1 MPASSVKSKRHLEP
15 NHRRKVRLSAAS
27 LPQIER
33 RAKMDLAFSVIKT
46 NPNKDSSVNAEVEPH
61 SSWKM
66 REKIEPMRT
75 RINAIPAP
83 KTGTKSAQY
92 LYNNGVTSNS
102 SLNSSQEPRSTNNLE
117 FRRQVLSARPRYVAM
132 SSRQSERQTQFKLPR
147 QLL

>member
-1 MPASSVKSKRHLEP
+1 
-15 NHRRKVRLSAAS
+15 
-27 LPQIER
+27 
-33 RAKMDLAFSVIKT
+33 
-46 NPNKDSSVNAEVEPH
+46 
-61 SSWKM
+61 M

-75 RINAIPAP
+75 RINAIPAS

-132 SSRQSERQTQFKLPR
+132 SSRQSERQTEFKIAKTTAMMVILFI
-147 QLL
+147 LLVYPGIILIIYSFSAATKVNHAKL